1 MSSAPIFYKT
11 TFPPIDLEESV
22 QTKLLVAQSPQEIRY
37 ITYPATSFSQSN
49 CTFAIIPPSPS
60 SIISR
65 LARIQVPVTVSIN
78 GTLNTAQYPQVL
90 QANVWNTLYGGFADF
105 PLHKSIA
112 TLTFL
117 LNNQSTYIRSSQ
129 IMDKLLYYCRSE
141 ELIAGTGSQTPSM
154 LDQTF
159 RYFMS
164 KLFVTSPFGFYGD
177 SYNHTSRNSFPISV
191 SANPTLTPASTNG
204 TATLTATFTEP
215 LMISP
220 LIFDEHWYK
229 KPGFT
234 QITQFSV
241 NITWDPVQ
249 LNRIFRHDADSDPVT
264 WNSVTV
270 TLGQPLLILGY
281 YTLPSYMA
289 IPPMIS
295 YNYSQVQNFIYQ
307 NQSPINPGNSATL
320 SSNTIQFQS
329 IPRRVYVA
337 VQNSNKT
344 LNDPDVFLPITNV
357 TLTWGNTSGILS
369 TLNQQDLYL
378 VSRKNGLIIPWTQAS
393 GQAIQL
399 YNGGNN
405 LTVIGTGHPVCLEF
419 GADIQLLN
427 ETYVGM
433 SGTWNFQ
440 IQVSCFNPNYTGAVA
455 ITPELHIIIIY
466 DGWMTI
472 SNQNVSLN
480 TGLLR
485 PEQGFSIP
493 ALVKMPYPPYSDFY
507 MGGAFSLSNLLSGIG
522 SHLFSGIKGLLSGL
536 IFGDQSSESGSE
548 SKEDENLSS
557 QLARLLPHIR
567 KMLPRS
573 AASSSSRRARSIE
586 EQLE

>member
-11 TFPPIDLEESV
+11 TFPPIDLEENI

-49 CTFAIIPPSPS
+49 CTFAIIPPSPQ

-65 LARIQVPVTVSIN
+65 LVRLQVPVNVTIS
-78 GTLNTAQYPQVL
+78 GTLNTSQYPQVL
-90 QANVWNTLYGGFADF
+90 SANVWNTLYGGFCDF
-105 PLHKSIA
+105 PLHKAIA
-112 TLTFL
+112 TLTVL
-117 LNNQSTYIRSSQ
+117 INNQSTYIRSSQ
-129 IMDKLLYYCRSE
+129 IMDKLLYYCRSHK
-141 ELIAGTGSQTPSM
+141 LIEGTQSETPSM
-154 LDQTF
+154 LEQSFQYGMT
-159 RYFMS
+159 R
-164 KLFVTSPFGFYGD
+164 LFVTSPFAFYGD
-177 SYNHTSRNSFPISV
+177 SYNHTSRNSFPINV
-191 SANPTLTPASTNG
+191 TANPTLTPSNTSG
-204 TATLTATFTEP
+204 IATLSATFTEP

-220 LIFDEHWYK
+220 LIFDEHWHK

-234 QITQFSV
+234 QITQFTV

-249 LNRIFRHDADSDPVT
+249 LNRMFRHDAAGDPVT
-264 WNSVTV
+264 WNQVTV
-270 TLGQPLLILGY
+270 TLGQPQLIIGY
-281 YTLPSYMA
+281 YTLPSYMS
-289 IPPMIS
+289 IPPMIN

-307 NQSPINPGNSATL
+307 NQTPINPGSTATL

-329 IPRRVYVA
+329 IPRRIYVS

-344 LNDPDVFLPITNV
+344 LNDADVFLPITNV
-357 TLTWGNTSGILS
+357 SVTWGNTSGILS
-369 TLNQQDLYL
+369 TLTQQDLYL
-378 VSRKNGLIIPWTQAS
+378 VSRKNGLIIPWAQAC
-393 GQAIQL
+393 GQPIQL
-399 YNGGNN
+399 YNGGNT
-405 LTVIGTGHPVCLEF
+405 LTVVGTAFPVCLEF
-419 GADIQLLN
+419 GSDIQLLN

-433 SGTWNFQ
+433 SGTWNFM
-440 IQVSCFNPNYTGAVA
+440 IQVTVSYANFPGAVA
-455 ITPELHIIIIY
+455 ITPELDLIIIY

-472 SNQNVSLN
+472 NNQNVSFN

-573 AASSSSRRARSIE
+573 SASRRARSIE